1 VELTKQFSD
10 EQYAVALESWS
21 WLDLHGKAPRF
32 TSLFG
37 DVFLEDREGIWWHL
51 DTFEGELVPRW
62 PNGAA
67 LAAELNTEEGQDQ
80 YLLGALAMA
89 AFHRRGLRLSS
100 DEIYAYVPPPVV
112 TGSFDVD
119 EIQVFKFSVAVN
131 AVGQLHRQ
139 LRTPSAD

>member
-10 EQYAVALESWS
+10 RQYTAALDSWE
-21 WLDLHGKAPRF
+21 WLDLSGKTPRF

-37 DVFLEDREGIWWHL
+37 DVFLEGDDGVWWHL

-62 PNGAA
+62 PTGAH
-67 LAAELNTEEGQDQ
+67 LGAELRTDEGQDR

-89 AFHRRGLRLSS
+89 AFHRRGLPLKD
-100 DEIYAYVPPPVV
+100 DEVYAWAPPPFI

-119 EIQVFKFSVAVN
+119 EIRVFSFVVVLTAT
-131 AVGQLHRQ
+131 GQLHRQ
-139 LRTPSAD
+139 LRERT